1 MKRSTRKQTSN
12 RYSAPKVEEH
22 ELIEESRESAF
33 SPKSYQS
40 SPGKSERRSRKQR
53 PEESKK
59 KQAQKVQQEFSVVEA
74 KVESLPEVQNNTF
87 GSWGETKAEEIED
100 YLVGQERRY
109 RKYRLNIFVL
119 NRVSAHY

>member
-59 KQAQKVQQEFSVVEA
+59 KQAQKVIQQEVPVVEA
-74 KVESLPEVQNNTF
+74 KVQPLTEVKDNTF

-100 YLVGQERRY
+100 YLVG
-109 RKYRLNIFVL
+109 
-119 NRVSAHY
+119 